1 MTEHQIDA
9 LQIIL
14 NNETVMSALKQAFKD
29 VVQKELPKVGTENN
43 EVIGERYRG
52 YEKAKEIVEDAFIEL
67 EQYKKPKEGNQ
78 IDVRHI

>member
-9 LQIIL
+9 LQIVL

-29 VVQKELPKVGTENN
+29 VVQEAMPDTSGDNTI
-43 EVIGERYRG
+43 IGEKYRA
-52 YEKAKEIVEDAFIEL
+52 YNKAKEIVEDAFVAL